1 MLSFI
6 LLLQIAL
13 NFFSP
18 ENFVTMIV
26 GGLVSLGATHWIKKQ
41 TGAMGAGAMLIALFV
56 SIAVAVVAVLI
67 SLTLTGGFSWDQ
79 LGASAIQIFAVAT
92 IAYKTLMA
100 DR

>member
-26 GGLVSLGATHWIKKQ
+26 GGLVSLGATHWIKNQ
-41 TGAMGAGAMLIALFV
+41 TGAMGAGAMIIALVV
-56 SIAVAVVAVLI
+56 SVAVAFFAVLI
-67 SLTLTGGFSWDQ
+67 SLTLTGSFSWDQ
-79 LGASAIQIFAVAT
+79 LGASAVQIFAVAT
-92 IAYKTLMA
+92 IAFKLMMA